1 MTKLA
6 QEMLIVNQRG
16 LHARASAKFVKL
28 ASTFQSA
35 ITVTR
40 GDDTVNGTSI
50 MSLLTLGAAPGST
63 ILVEAS
69 GPDAREALEAIN
81 AMICAKFDEE

>member
-28 ASTFQSA
+28 ASSFQSA
-35 ITVTR
+35 IRVTR

-63 ILVEAS
+63 ILVEAD

-81 AMICAKFDEE
+81 RMICAKFDEE

>member
-1 MTKLA
+1 MGKLA

-28 ASTFQSA
+28 ASSFQSA

-63 ILVEAS
+63 ILVEAE

-81 AMICAKFDEE
+81 AMIRAKFDEE

>member
-16 LHARASAKFVKL
+16 LHARASAKFVRL

-35 ITVTR
+35 IKVTR

-50 MSLLTLGAAPGST
+50 MSLLTLGAAPGAT
-63 ILVEAS
+63 ILVEAD

-81 AMICAKFDEE
+81 KMICAKFDEE

>member
-1 MTKLA
+1 MARLA

-16 LHARASAKFVKL
+16 LHARASAKFVRL
-28 ASTFQSA
+28 ASKFTST

-40 GDDTVNGTSI
+40 GDDKVHGTSI
-50 MSLLTLGAAPGST
+50 MGLMTLGAAPGST
-63 ILVEAS
+63 ILVEAD
-69 GPDAREALEAIN
+69 GVDAREALEAIN